1 MNKTKSTQN
10 SPKSSQK
17 AKPAPLILRFKA
29 FIIDMFLIA
38 APLLY
43 FTAYVVLNGK
53 DDFQQNQLAI
63 FVLWAVFGLIQSL
76 FFAKTAASPG
86 YKAQGIYAV
95 DSSGKKAAF
104 HQYLLR
110 YICFVML
117 FVVGGTII
125 AFFRKDKRALH
136 DIISRTIVVI
146 KTEQKS

>member
-1 MNKTKSTQN
+1 MNKNQN
-10 SPKSSQK
+10 AESSPKQK

-43 FTAYVVLNGK
+43 FTAYVILEGK
-53 DDFQQNQLAI
+53 DDFQQSQLAI
-63 FVLWAVFGLIQSL
+63 FALWAVFGLIQSM
-76 FFAKTAASPG
+76 FFAHSASSPG
-86 YKAQGIYAV
+86 YKAQGIYAI
-95 DSSGKKAAF
+95 DISGKKAAF
-104 HQYLLR
+104 HQYILR